1 MFSRETEHIILI
13 LNLTS
18 LGMEATIYP
27 FLVRIDSM
35 LNISPQKFSVFCVLC
50 FGCLSTSCQGR
61 LYIYNVYPGFSKP
74 FDTAVPRKNSIHTL
88 ESYTAYDATYISGL
102 QTFYV
107 IEI

>member
-27 FLVRIDSM
+27 
-35 LNISPQKFSVFCVLC
+35 ISGKTREHAKHFTTEVFCVLC
-50 FGCLSTSCQGR
+50 FCCLSTSCQGR

-74 FDTAVPRKNSIHTL
+74 FDTAVPRKNRIHTL
-88 ESYTAYDATYISGL
+88 ESYTAYEATYISGL